1 MDKSY
6 NFLVNNNLFNEGDY
20 VVVAVSGGPDSMALL
35 HLLLNIR
42 EKIKI
47 NIVCAHVN
55 HNKRKESDDEKV
67 FVEEYCKSNNV
78 YFEYMKIE
86 EYGSGNFHSEARDIR
101 YSFFKEVMK
110 KYNSHLLFTAHHGD
124 DLIETIL
131 MRIVRGSN
139 LKGYSGFSKITDLG
153 SYKIVR
159 PLIFYTKS
167 EILEYDILN
176 KIPYVIDS
184 SNNEDDYTRNRYRHV
199 VLPFLKNEDA
209 NVHEKFL
216 NFSEILSEYDSFFDS
231 YLSSKQ
237 FYDNGIID
245 VNLFLGEDELIQRR
259 IIESVLRNVYKDDLS
274 LVNSHHVTLISNLIK
289 NDKPN
294 VSIELPGGFSA
305 VKEYDKVSF
314 KKNSS
319 INYDYDVL
327 LERVTLLPNGR
338 TIYFV
343 DNEDGNGNDVCRL
356 DSNELK
362 LPLHVRNKKNGDKI
376 FVKNLNGSKKVK
388 DIFIEKKV
396 SFDERRLW
404 PVVVDSENNV
414 VWIPGLKKSKYN
426 KEKNE
431 KCDIIVKYR

>member
-6 NFLVNNNLFNEGDY
+6 NFLLGNNLFNEGDY

-67 FVEEYCKSNNV
+67 FVEEYCKRNNV
-78 YFEYMKIE
+78 YFEYMKIK

-101 YSFFKEVMK
+101 YKFFKDVMK
-110 KYNSHLLFTAHHGD
+110 KYNSRLLFTAHHGD

-216 NFSEILSEYDSFFDS
+216 SFSEILSEYDSFFDS

-237 FYDNGIID
+237 FYDNGILDI
-245 VNLFLGEDELIQRR
+245 NLFLGEDELIQRR
-259 IIESVLRNVYKDDLS
+259 IIESVLRDVYKDDLS
-274 LVNSHHVTLISNLIK
+274 LVNSHHVSLISDLIK

-294 VSIELPGGFSA
+294 VSIELPNGFSA
-305 VKEYDKVSF
+305 IKEYDKVSF
-314 KKNSS
+314 KKNAS

-338 TIYFV
+338 SICFIDY
-343 DNEDGNGNDVCRL
+343 EDGNGNDVCRL
-356 DSNELK
+356 DSSELK

-414 VWIPGLKKSKYN
+414 LWIPGLKKSKYN

>member
-6 NFLVNNNLFNEGDY
+6 NFLLGNNLFNEGDY

-101 YSFFKEVMK
+101 YKFFKDVMK

-139 LKGYSGFSKITDLG
+139 LKGYSGFSKITDFG

-216 NFSEILSEYDSFFDS
+216 SFSEILSEYDSFFDS

-237 FYDNGIID
+237 FYDNGILD
-245 VNLFLGEDELIQRR
+245 VNLFLGENELIQGR
-259 IIESVLRNVYKDDLS
+259 IIEAVLREVYNDDLS

-314 KKNSS
+314 KKKAS
-319 INYDYDVL
+319 INYDYEIP

-343 DNEDGNGNDVCRL
+343 DSEDGNGNDVCRL
-356 DSNELK
+356 NSKDLK
-362 LPLHVRNKKNGDKI
+362 LPLHVRNKRNGDKI

-404 PVVVDSENNV
+404 PVVVDDENNI

-431 KCDIIVKYR
+431 KCDIIVRYR

>member
-1 MDKSY
+1 MEKSY
-6 NFLVNNNLFNEGDY
+6 KFLLGNNLFNKGDY

-78 YFEYMKIE
+78 YFEYMKIK

-101 YSFFKEVMK
+101 YNFFKEVMK

-159 PLIFYTKS
+159 PLIFYTKD
-167 EILEYDILN
+167 EILEYVILN

-216 NFSEILSEYDSFFDS
+216 SFSEILSEYDSFFDS

-237 FYDNGIID
+237 FYDNGILDI
-245 VNLFLGEDELIQRR
+245 NLFLGEDELIQRR
-259 IIESVLRNVYKDDLS
+259 IIEAVLRDVYKDDLS
-274 LVNSHHVTLISNLIK
+274 LVNSHHVTLISDLIK

-294 VSIELPGGFSA
+294 VSIELPNGYGA
-305 VKEYDKVSF
+305 IKEYDKVSF
-314 KKNSS
+314 KKNAS
-319 INYDYDVL
+319 INYDYDIP

-343 DNEDGNGNDVCRL
+343 DREDGNGNDVCRL
-356 DSNELK
+356 NSNELK
-362 LPLHVRNKKNGDKI
+362 LPLHVRNKRNGDKI

-404 PVVVDSENNV
+404 PVLVDSENNV
-414 VWIPGLKKSKYN
+414 LWIPGLKKSKYN